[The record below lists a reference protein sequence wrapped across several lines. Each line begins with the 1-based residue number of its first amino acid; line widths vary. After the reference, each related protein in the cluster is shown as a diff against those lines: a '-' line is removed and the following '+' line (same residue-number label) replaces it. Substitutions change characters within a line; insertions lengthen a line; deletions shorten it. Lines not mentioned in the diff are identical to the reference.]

1 MPCYHAF
8 MTEVYI
14 GLGGNIGNA
23 FLTLHQALSLIGALE
38 NVQITGISRFYD
50 TSPVSDIPQNN
61 FVNAV
66 CRCETTLSAFQ
77 LLKKLQ
83 EIETSLG
90 KKTKAKNAPR
100 LIDLDILFFGQEKHS
115 TEFLEIPH
123 PRWKERL
130 FVLYPLSD
138 LTSEITVPESEGTG
152 LQRVN
157 LLEYLKTFPNPHHE
171 TVRILNYG

>member
-1 MPCYHAF
+1 

-14 GLGGNIGNA
+14 GLGGNMGDA
-23 FLTLHQALSLIGALE
+23 LLTLQKALSLISALDH
-38 NVQITGISRFYD
+38 VQMTGISRFYD

-77 LLKKLQ
+77 LFKKLQ

-90 KKTKAKNAPR
+90 KKAKAKNAPR
-100 LIDLDILFFGQEKHS
+100 PIDLDILFFGQEKHS

-130 FVLYPLSD
+130 FVLYPLTD
-138 LTSEITVPESEGTG
+138 LTSEIIFPESEGTG

-157 LLEYLKTFPNPHHE
+157 LLEYLRTFPNLHHE
-171 TVRILNYG
+171 TVRIMNYGQYPG